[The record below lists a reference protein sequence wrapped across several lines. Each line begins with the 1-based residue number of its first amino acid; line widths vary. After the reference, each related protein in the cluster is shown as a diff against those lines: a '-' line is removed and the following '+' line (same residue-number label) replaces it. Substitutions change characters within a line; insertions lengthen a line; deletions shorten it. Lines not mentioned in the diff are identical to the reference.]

1 VTALGRTT
9 AFAACGF
16 ALLATAITAG
26 NGGPAT
32 AQLPA
37 AQPPIS
43 SHRAVLEKY
52 CFSCH
57 NARLHT
63 ADLALDTLDETKPS
77 EHSEIWEKVIR
88 KLRTQTMPPGG
99 RPRPDDAAYDEM
111 ATWLE
116 TNIDRAAAANPNP
129 GRTEAFHRLNRAEYQ
144 NAIRDLLAVEV
155 DVAALLPADNT
166 YENGF
171 DNNAAAL
178 SITPS
183 QIERYLSAAGKIGR
197 LAVGI
202 APRGPGVETYR
213 VPLNLLQDDRM
224 SEDLPFGSRGGLA
237 IHHYFPTDGEYS
249 LKIVLQKSYNDY
261 TRGMGTRQTIDV
273 RVDGA
278 IVKKFPIGGE
288 AKGKAPPASFAG
300 NIFGAPDWER
310 YVLTADANLDVR
322 FRAKAGPRVVSV
334 SFERAGFEP
343 EGVVQPQQ
351 SGFELAA
358 DERYDG
364 HAAIDAVAIGGPYQS
379 SGPGDTPSRRRIF
392 VCQPAAVSDEDGCA
406 QKIVSNLARHA
417 YRRPSTAADVETLMA
432 FYRKARTSGG
442 DFDAGVELALERL
455 LIDPDFLTRVERDPA
470 PVADGAVYRLTG
482 LELASR
488 MSFFLWN
495 SIPDDGLLDVA
506 ARGELQTTETLD
518 RQVRQMLADPRSRV
532 LVTNFASQWLN
543 LRNLDGLLPDPDRF
557 PNFDENLRDAFQQ
570 ETELFVESTIREN
583 RSVVDLIGANYTFVN
598 ERLARHYGIP
608 DIYGNRFQK
617 VTFPPGDHRGGL
629 LGQGSIL
636 MLSSYP
642 TRTSP
647 VLRGKWV
654 LQNIFGT
661 IPPEPPPNIPQLPEP
676 GESGRS
682 RSVRALLEEHRKNPS
697 CAACHA
703 AMDPLGFA
711 LENFDA
717 IGAWRSTTE
726 SGEPLDVSGVMPN
739 GMHFEGPAG
748 LRALLLSRREQF
760 VTTLTEKLLAYGLG
774 RALEY
779 YDHATVRQIVSNAAP
794 EDYRWSAIISG
805 IVHSAPFQM
814 RRAQTA
820 GKSTRTV
827 AAIGERR

>member
-1 VTALGRTT
+1 MTGTGRTT
-9 AFAACGF
+9 AFAGCAV
-16 ALLATAITAG
+16 ALLASVITAG
-26 NGGPAT
+26 AGRPAV
-32 AQLPA
+32 ARQPA
-37 AQPPIS
+37 AEPAS
-43 SHRAVLEKY
+43 ASHRAVLEKY
-52 CFSCH
+52 CFTCH

-63 ADLALDTLDETKPS
+63 ADLVLDVLDDTKPS
-77 EHSEIWEKVIR
+77 EHPEVWEKVIR

-99 RPRPDDAAYDEM
+99 RPRPDDATYDEL

-116 TNIDRAAAANPNP
+116 TNIDRAAAANPDP

-144 NAIRDLLAVEV
+144 NAVRDLLDIDVN
-155 DVAALLPADNT
+155 VAALLPADNT

-183 QIERYLSAAGKIGR
+183 QIERYLSAAGRIGR

-224 SEDLPFGSRGGLA
+224 SEDLPFGSRGGVA

-261 TRGMGTRQTIDV
+261 VRGMGTRQTIDV

-300 NIFGAPDWER
+300 NIYGDPEWER
-310 YVLTADANLDVR
+310 YVLTADAGLDVR
-322 FRAKAGPRVVSV
+322 FPAKAGPRVVSV

-343 EGVVQPQQ
+343 EGIVQPQQ

-364 HAAIDAVAIGGPYQS
+364 HAAIDTVAIGGPYSS

-392 VCQPAAVSDEDGCA
+392 VCQPTDASREDACAA
-406 QKIVSNLARHA
+406 KILANLARRA
-417 YRRPSTAADVETLMA
+417 YRRPSTPADVDTLMA
-432 FYRKARTSGG
+432 FYNKGRAAAG
-442 DFDAGVELALERL
+442 DFNAGVELALERL

-470 PVADGAVYRLTG
+470 GVADGAVYHLTEI
-482 LELASR
+482 ELASR
-488 MSFFLWN
+488 LSFFLWN
-495 SIPDDGLLDVA
+495 SIPDDELLGAA
-506 ARGELQTTETLD
+506 ARGELQKAATLD
-518 RQVRQMLADPRSRV
+518 RQVRRMLADPRSRV

-543 LRNLDGLLPDPDRF
+543 LRNLDGALPDPDRY
-557 PNFDENLRDAFQQ
+557 PNFDENLRDALQQ
-570 ETELFVESTIREN
+570 ETELFVESTIREG
-583 RSVVDLIGANYTFVN
+583 RSVVDLVGADYTFVN
-598 ERLARHYGIP
+598 ERLAKHYGIP
-608 DIYGNRFQK
+608 NIYGNRFQR
-617 VTFPPGDHRGGL
+617 VTFPPGAQRGGL

-636 MLSSYP
+636 TLSSYP

-661 IPPEPPPNIPQLPEP
+661 IPPEPPPNIPALPEP
-676 GESGRS
+676 GEGGRS
-682 RSVRALLEEHRKNPS
+682 RSVRALLEAHRKNPS

-717 IGAWRSTTE
+717 VGAWRSTTE
-726 SGEPLDVSGVMPN
+726 AGEPLDVSGVMPN
-739 GMHFEGPAG
+739 GQHFEGPAG

-779 YDHATVRQIVSNAAP
+779 YDRPTVRQIVTDAARD
-794 EDYRWSAIISG
+794 DYRWSAIITG
-805 IVHSAPFQM
+805 IVHSAPFEM
-814 RRAQTA
+814 RRAKSAAKPAQTA
-820 GKSTRTV
+820 ASLE
-827 AAIGERR
+827 ERR